1 MTLPDEK
8 EILNLRQ
15 DLLTYWRE
23 AHTRWQL
30 LIDVY
35 HGNYQ
40 ELWPSEF
47 RRGEIPKIANWIK
60 LGWDRYAKMVG
71 KLPTN
76 HVTPNS
82 AQRMT
87 QKRADRVEH
96 ILVNYDNQ
104 SGMDSLMKWY
114 SWYLVGLGASAIGVM
129 PDPILEGPRYFVKD
143 PRSVLAEPGAGSIP
157 LSSTAYGMLSEP
169 RMHSM
174 SLGRVIINETMTSS
188 AVLHTY
194 RGIPNLEEI
203 IDKNTESMAPASV
216 VTYMDDNYWALLVND
231 KKVHEV
237 EHGLGWVPVRIT
249 SQYVPEQLGGQSQF
263 EQNIGLVLA
272 YIRVL
277 NQKLTYNNNVVWP
290 WLVIQGLHNIDSQ
303 ERVIE
308 LMDQTGNAEFLSPPG
323 ELQIERDMDVL
334 DRLIRV
340 MNHDTESLQGEAP
353 GSIVTGRAVDALN
366 QDARGMVL
374 DYWDLMKPDIE
385 FVKACAL
392 AIDEEVY
399 PSVKKDIFGKSQGEQ
414 FQDSYT
420 PGKDIRGYRN
430 VTVDFGIGVGGLEG
444 FTELMQTA
452 AQGFV
457 DETTVMENL
466 PYIKSVSLTRRR
478 VMLDRMEKII
488 FEKVAQGAPAPLI
501 NHLTQ
506 WRVVVESGKDYYKW
520 IAENPFPEPEPQLPG
535 APGPGGEGLPGAP
548 PGGPGAPPG
557 ALGPPGQPPAVPGIP
572 SPAQLLAL
580 GQGRQG

>member
-1 MTLPDEK
+1 MPLDEK
-8 EILNLRQ
+8 DILNLRQ
-15 DLLTYWRE
+15 DLLNYWRD
-23 AHTRWQL
+23 AHTRFQL

-60 LGWDRYAKMVG
+60 LGWDRYSKMVG
-71 KLPTN
+71 KMPTN
-76 HVTPNS
+76 HVPPHS
-82 AQRMT
+82 AERMT
-87 QKRADRVEH
+87 QKRADKVEH

-104 SGMDSLMKWY
+104 SGMESLMKWY
-114 SWYLVGLGASAIGVM
+114 AWWLVGTGASVFGVM
-129 PDPILEGPRYFVKD
+129 PDPVLEGPRYFVKD
-143 PRSVLAEPGAGSIP
+143 PRTVLVEPGAGSIP
-157 LSSTAYGMLSEP
+157 LSSTAYGMLSDP

-174 SLGRVIINETMTSS
+174 SLGRIILNETMTSS
-188 AVLHTY
+188 SVLHTY
-194 RGIPNLEEI
+194 KGIPDIEKVL
-203 IDKNTESMAPASV
+203 DLSDSMSPVSV
-216 VTYMDDNYWALLVND
+216 VTYMDDQDWTLLVD
-231 KKVHEV
+231 EKMVHQV
-237 EHGLGWVPVRIT
+237 NHGLGWVPVRMT
-249 SQYVPEQLGGQSQF
+249 SQYVPDQLGGQSQF

-277 NQKLTYNNNVVWP
+277 NQKLAYNNNVVWP
-290 WLVIQGLHNIDSQ
+290 WLVIRGLNNIDSQ

-308 LMDQTGNAEFLSPPG
+308 LMDNQGDAQFLAPPG
-323 ELQIERDMDVL
+323 ELQIERDMEVL

-340 MNHDTESLQGEAP
+340 MNHDTESLQGQAP
-353 GSIVTGRAVDALN
+353 GSVVTGAGVEALN
-366 QDARGMVL
+366 RDASQMVL
-374 DYWDLMKPDIE
+374 DYWDLMRPDIE
-385 FVKACAL
+385 FVKAAAL
-392 AIDEEVY
+392 AIDEKVY
-399 PSVKKDIFGKSQGEQ
+399 SGVKKDIFGKAQGEQ

-478 VMLDRMEKII
+478 VMLDRMEKVI
-488 FEKVAQGAPAPLI
+488 FEMVSQGAPAPLI

-506 WRVVVESGKDYYKW
+506 WRQVVEGSGDYYKW
-520 IAENPFPEPEPQLPG
+520 IAENPFPEPELGGPLGAPGAGPGQPQLPG
-535 APGPGGEGLPGAP
+535 GAGPPGGPGGEGAP
-548 PGGPGAPPG
+548 PAI
-557 ALGPPGQPPAVPGIP
+557 PGIP
-572 SPAQLLAL
+572 SPSQLLAL
-580 GQGRQG
+580 GQGRRQ

>member
-1 MTLPDEK
+1 MPLDEK
-8 EILNLRQ
+8 DILNLRQ
-15 DLLTYWRE
+15 DLLNYWRD
-23 AHTRWQL
+23 AHTRFQL

-71 KLPTN
+71 KMPTN
-76 HVTPNS
+76 HVPPNS
-82 AQRMT
+82 AERMT
-87 QKRADRVEH
+87 QKRADKVEH

-104 SGMDSLMKWY
+104 SGMESLMKWY
-114 SWYLVGLGASAIGVM
+114 AWWLVGAGASVFGVM
-129 PDPILEGPRYFVKD
+129 PDPVLEGPRYFVKD
-143 PRSVLAEPGAGSIP
+143 PRTVLVEPGAGSIP

-174 SLGRVIINETMTSS
+174 SLGRIILNETMTSS
-188 AVLHTY
+188 AALHTY
-194 RGIPNLEEI
+194 KGIPDIEKAL
-203 IDKNTESMAPASV
+203 DLSDSMSPVSV
-216 VTYMDDNYWALLVND
+216 VTYMDDEDWTLLVNE
-231 KKVHEV
+231 KMVHQV
-237 EHGLGWVPVRIT
+237 NHGLGWVPVRMT
-249 SQYVPEQLGGQSQF
+249 SQYVPDQLGGQSQF

-277 NQKLTYNNNVVWP
+277 NQKLAYNNNVVWP
-290 WLVIQGLHNIDSQ
+290 WLVIRGLNNIDSQ

-308 LMDQTGNAEFLSPPG
+308 LMDNQGDAQFLAPPG
-323 ELQIERDMDVL
+323 ELQIERDMEVL

-340 MNHDTESLQGEAP
+340 MNHDTESLQGQAP
-353 GSIVTGRAVDALN
+353 GSVVTGAGVEALN
-366 QDARGMVL
+366 RDASQMVL
-374 DYWDLMKPDIE
+374 DYWDLMRPDIE
-385 FVKACAL
+385 FVKAAAL
-392 AIDEEVY
+392 AIDEKVY
-399 PSVKKDIFGKSQGEQ
+399 SGVKKDIFGKAQGEQ

-478 VMLDRMEKII
+478 VMLDRMEKVI
-488 FEKVAQGAPAPLI
+488 FEMVSQGAPAPLI

-506 WRVVVESGKDYYKW
+506 WRQVVEGGGDYYKW
-520 IAENPFPEPEPQLPG
+520 IAENPFPEPELGGPPGAPGAGPGQPQLPG
-535 APGPGGEGLPGAP
+535 GAGPPGGPGGEGAP
-548 PGGPGAPPG
+548 PAI
-557 ALGPPGQPPAVPGIP
+557 PGIP
-572 SPAQLLAL
+572 SPSQLLAL
-580 GQGRQG
+580 GQGRRQ

>member
-1 MTLPDEK
+1 MPLSEK
-8 EILNLRQ
+8 EILNLRME
-15 DLLTYWRE
+15 LLNYWRE

-60 LGWDRYAKMVG
+60 LGWDRYGKMVG

-76 HVTPNS
+76 HVPPNS

-104 SGMDSLMKWY
+104 SGMESLMKWY
-114 SWYLVGLGASAIGVM
+114 SWYLVGLGASVIGVM
-129 PDPILEGPRYFVKD
+129 PDPVLQGPRYFVKD
-143 PRSVLAEPGAGSIP
+143 PRTVLVEPGAGSIP

-169 RMHSM
+169 RMHAM
-174 SLGRVIINETMTSS
+174 SLGRVVLNETMTSS

-194 RGIPNLEEI
+194 KGIPEI
-203 IDKNTESMAPASV
+203 EQLVDYSDSMAPVSV
-216 VTYMDDNYWALLVND
+216 VTYMDEQYWSLLVNEI
-231 KKVHEV
+231 KVHEV
-237 EHGLGWVPVRIT
+237 EHGLGWVPVRMT

-277 NQKLTYNNNVVWP
+277 NQKLSYNNNVVWP
-290 WLVIQGLHNIDSQ
+290 WLVIRGLNNIDSE

-308 LMDQTGNAEFLSPPG
+308 IMDQQGDAQFLAPPG
-323 ELQIERDMDVL
+323 ELQIERDMEVL

-340 MNHDTESLQGEAP
+340 MNHDTESLQGQAP
-353 GSIVTGRAVDALN
+353 GSVVTGAGVEALN
-366 QDARGMVL
+366 RDASQMVL
-374 DYWDLMKPDIE
+374 DYWDLMRPDIE
-385 FVKACAL
+385 FVKGCAL
-392 AIDEEVY
+392 AIDEKVY
-399 PSVKKDIFGKSQGEQ
+399 SSVKKDIFGKAQGEQ

-478 VMLDRMEKII
+478 VMLDRMEKVI
-488 FEKVAQGAPAPLI
+488 FEMVAQGAPAALI

-506 WRVVVESGKDYYKW
+506 WRQVVESGSDYFKW
-520 IAENPFPEPEPQLPG
+520 IAENPFPEPEAPAVGPEGPQSPG
-535 APGPGGEGLPGAP
+535 APGVPGAP
-548 PGGPGAPPG
+548 EAS
-557 ALGPPGQPPAVPGIP
+557 PAIPGIP

-580 GQGRQG
+580 GQGRR

>member
-1 MTLPDEK
+1 MALPDEK
-8 EILNLRQ
+8 EILNLRME
-15 DLLTYWRE
+15 LLNYWRE
-23 AHTRWQL
+23 AHIRWQL
-30 LIDVY
+30 LLDVY
-35 HGNYQ
+35 HGNYH

-47 RRGEIPKIANWIK
+47 RRGEVPKIANWVK

-76 HVTPNS
+76 HVPPNS
-82 AQRMT
+82 AQRIT
-87 QKRADRVEH
+87 QNRADKVEH

-104 SGMDSLMKWY
+104 SGMSSLLKWY
-114 SWYLVGLGASAIGVM
+114 SWYLVGFGASAIGVM
-129 PDPILEGPRYFVKD
+129 PDPTIKGPRYFVKD
-143 PRSVLAEPGAGSIP
+143 PRNVLAEPGAGSIP

-169 RMHSM
+169 RMHAM
-174 SLGRVIINETMTSS
+174 SLGRVILNETMTSS
-188 AVLHTY
+188 AVMHTY
-194 RGIPNLEEI
+194 EGIPRIEEKL
-203 IDKNTESMAPASV
+203 DSNSMTPTSV
-216 VTYMDDNYWALLVND
+216 ITYMDKDHWALLINEE
-231 KKVHEV
+231 KVHEV
-237 EHGLGWVPVRIT
+237 EHNLGWVPIRMT

-277 NQKLTYNNNVVWP
+277 NQKLSYNNNVVWP
-290 WLVIQGLHNIDSQ
+290 WLVVRGLHNIDSQ

-308 LMDQTGNAEFLSPPG
+308 IMDQTGDAQFLAPPG
-323 ELQIERDMDVL
+323 ELQIERDMEVL

-353 GSIVTGRAVDALN
+353 GSVVTGTAVRELNRDATS
-366 QDARGMVL
+366 MVL

-399 PSVKKDIFGKSQGEQ
+399 PAVSKDIFGKAQGEQ
-414 FQDSYT
+414 FQDSYK

-430 VTVDFGIGVGGLEG
+430 VTIDFGIGVGGLEG

-457 DETTVMENL
+457 SETEVMENL
-466 PYIKSVSLTRRR
+466 PYVKSVSLTRRR
-478 VMLDRMEKII
+478 VMLDRMEKVI
-488 FEKVAQGAPAPLI
+488 FEMVSAGAPAPLI

-506 WRVVVESGKDYYKW
+506 WRQVVEDGEDYYKW
-520 IAENPFPEPEPQLPG
+520 IAENPFPVEPEPALG
-535 APGPGGEGLPGAP
+535 GPGGPGGVPGEGLPSP
-548 PGGPGAPPG
+548 PGEPGAPPSI
-557 ALGPPGQPPAVPGIP
+557 PNIP

-580 GQGRQG
+580 NQGRR

>member
-1 MTLPDEK
+1 MPLDEK
-8 EILNLRQ
+8 DILNLRQ
-15 DLLTYWRE
+15 DLLNYWRD
-23 AHTRWQL
+23 AHTRFQL

-71 KLPTN
+71 KMPTN
-76 HVTPNS
+76 HVPPNS
-82 AQRMT
+82 AERMT
-87 QKRADRVEH
+87 QKRADKVEH

-104 SGMDSLMKWY
+104 SGMESLMKWY
-114 SWYLVGLGASAIGVM
+114 AWWLVGAGASVFGVM
-129 PDPILEGPRYFVKD
+129 PDPVLEGPRYFVKD
-143 PRSVLAEPGAGSIP
+143 PRTVLVEPGAGSIP

-174 SLGRVIINETMTSS
+174 SLGRIILNETLTSS
-188 AVLHTY
+188 AALHTY
-194 RGIPNLEEI
+194 KGIPDIEKAL
-203 IDKNTESMAPASV
+203 DLSDSMSPVSV
-216 VTYMDDNYWALLVND
+216 VTYMDDEDWTLLVNE
-231 KKVHEV
+231 KMVHQV
-237 EHGLGWVPVRIT
+237 NHGLGWVPVRMT
-249 SQYVPEQLGGQSQF
+249 SQYVPDQLGGQSQF

-277 NQKLTYNNNVVWP
+277 NQKLAYNNNVVWP
-290 WLVIQGLHNIDSQ
+290 WLVIRGLNNIDSQ

-308 LMDQTGNAEFLSPPG
+308 LMDNQGDAQFLAPPG
-323 ELQIERDMDVL
+323 ELQIERDMEVL

-340 MNHDTESLQGEAP
+340 MNHDTESLQGQAP
-353 GSIVTGRAVDALN
+353 GSVVTGAGVEALN
-366 QDARGMVL
+366 RDASQMVL
-374 DYWDLMKPDIE
+374 DYWDLMRPDIE
-385 FVKACAL
+385 FVKAAAL
-392 AIDEEVY
+392 AIDEKVY
-399 PSVKKDIFGKSQGEQ
+399 SGVKKDIFGKAQGEQ

-478 VMLDRMEKII
+478 VMLDRMEKVI
-488 FEKVAQGAPAPLI
+488 FEMVSQGAPAPLI

-506 WRVVVESGKDYYKW
+506 WRQVVEGGGDYYKW
-520 IAENPFPEPEPQLPG
+520 IAENPFPEPELGGPPGAPGAGPGQPQLPG
-535 APGPGGEGLPGAP
+535 GAGPPGGPGGEGAP
-548 PGGPGAPPG
+548 PAI
-557 ALGPPGQPPAVPGIP
+557 PGIP
-572 SPAQLLAL
+572 SPSQLLAL
-580 GQGRQG
+580 GQGRRQ

>member
-1 MTLPDEK
+1 MPLDEK
-8 EILNLRQ
+8 DILNLRQ
-15 DLLTYWRE
+15 DLLNYWRD
-23 AHTRWQL
+23 AHTRFQL

-71 KLPTN
+71 KMPTN
-76 HVTPNS
+76 HVPPNS
-82 AQRMT
+82 AERMT
-87 QKRADRVEH
+87 QKRADKVEH

-104 SGMDSLMKWY
+104 SGMESLMKWY
-114 SWYLVGLGASAIGVM
+114 AWWLVGAGASVFGVM
-129 PDPILEGPRYFVKD
+129 PDPVLEGPRYFVKD
-143 PRSVLAEPGAGSIP
+143 PRTVLVEPGAGSIP

-174 SLGRVIINETMTSS
+174 SLGRIILNETMTSS
-188 AVLHTY
+188 AALHTY
-194 RGIPNLEEI
+194 KGIPDIEKVL
-203 IDKNTESMAPASV
+203 DLSDSMSPVSV
-216 VTYMDDNYWALLVND
+216 VTYMDDEDWTLLVNE
-231 KKVHEV
+231 KMVHQV
-237 EHGLGWVPVRIT
+237 NHGLGWVPVRMT
-249 SQYVPEQLGGQSQF
+249 SQYVPDQLGGQSQF

-277 NQKLTYNNNVVWP
+277 NQKLAYNNNVVWP
-290 WLVIQGLHNIDSQ
+290 WLVIRGLNNIDSQ

-308 LMDQTGNAEFLSPPG
+308 LMDNQGDAQFLAPPG
-323 ELQIERDMDVL
+323 ELQIERDMEVL

-340 MNHDTESLQGEAP
+340 MNHDTESLQGQAP
-353 GSIVTGRAVDALN
+353 GSVVTGAGVEALN
-366 QDARGMVL
+366 RDASQMVL
-374 DYWDLMKPDIE
+374 DYWDLMRPDIE
-385 FVKACAL
+385 FVKAAAL
-392 AIDEEVY
+392 AIDEKVY
-399 PSVKKDIFGKSQGEQ
+399 SGVKKDIFGKAQGEQ

-478 VMLDRMEKII
+478 VMLDRMEKVI
-488 FEKVAQGAPAPLI
+488 FEMVSQGAPAPLI

-506 WRVVVESGKDYYKW
+506 WRQVVEGGGDYYKW
-520 IAENPFPEPEPQLPG
+520 IAENPFPEPELGGPPGAPGAGPGQPQLPG
-535 APGPGGEGLPGAP
+535 GAGPPGGPGGEGAP
-548 PGGPGAPPG
+548 PAI
-557 ALGPPGQPPAVPGIP
+557 PGIP
-572 SPAQLLAL
+572 SPSQLLAL
-580 GQGRQG
+580 GQGRRQ